1 MQMHES
7 INEKYVALAIQTVLQ
22 RNRNLI
28 HLFIDTERYLPF
40 IKDLSREILLTA
52 RTYQDI
58 AEFTNDTA
66 EDSIQTHA

>member
-1 MQMHES
+1 MQMPE
-7 INEKYVALAIQTVLQ
+7 NVDEKYVTIAIQTVLQ

-28 HLFIDTERYLPF
+28 HLFMDTEKYLPF

-58 AEFTNDTA
+58 TEHTNDIA
-66 EDSIQTHA
+66 EDSIKTHA